1 VPWVL
6 RLISRPTA
14 PGIERYQEASIVSIT
29 RGFWVFS
36 IEASCSVFTVV
47 TPGAVVGVL
56 PSKFSSRT
64 VSGATPKSASGS
76 RWSRLPAAFKASW
89 MLRKRFRWVS
99 EYESSG
105 ECARHVQNGKRAFNS
120 AANRFAVSTSP
131 VRK

>member
-1 VPWVL
+1 MPL
-6 RLISRPTA
+6 KSRPTA
-14 PGIERYQEASIVSIT
+14 PGTERCQEASIVSIT

-56 PSKFSSRT
+56 PSKFSCRT
-64 VSGATPKSASGS
+64 LSGATPKSASGS
-76 RWSRLPAAFKASW
+76 RWSRLPAAFNASW
-89 MLRKRFRWVS
+89 MLRYWFRSVS
-99 EYESSG
+99 ESGSSG
-105 ECARHVQNGKRAFNS
+105 ERVRHVSNGKRAFNS